1 MMWIFRLLLLALI
14 LFILYRIVAFFFKP
28 ERRLALFRSQNK
40 YYLLDDPKN
49 VRMNF
54 LLTYKGFLFEGE
66 KYVDATTSSNVVR
79 ILIWPTEP
87 FDTKLM
93 EEDTAF
99 IQNSIQTSYPHAK
112 IEWNLSKN
120 KI

>member
-1 MMWIFRLLLLALI
+1 MMWILRSLLLALI
-14 LFILYRIVAFFFKP
+14 LFILYRIVAFFLKP
-28 ERRLALFRSQNK
+28 ERKLAFYRRQNK

-66 KYVDATTSSNVVR
+66 KYVDNNPSSSNVVS

-93 EEDTAF
+93 KEDKLF
-99 IQNSIQTSYPHAK
+99 IENSIQSTYPHAK
-112 IEWNLSKN
+112 IQWNLP